1 MLKVLL
7 IRSGNTEYECQG
19 RIQGTL
25 DVPLSEDGRKQVEDL
40 ADALR
45 QQQIETL
52 YYGPCKCAQQSMEII
67 NQKLDVKTK
76 KLDAFQDLD
85 HGLWQGMLIED
96 VKTKQPKVYK
106 QWQEHPESVCPPD
119 GETVQQVRERVQV
132 ALTKLAKKHKDATI
146 GILVAEPLMTV
157 MHSMLAQEA
166 VAGMWGN
173 DNQDSSQWELLEL
186 PADVATP

>member
-19 RIQGTL
+19 RVQGTL

-40 ADALR
+40 ADALS
-45 QQQIETL
+45 QQQIDIL

-67 NQKLDVKTK
+67 NQKLDLKTK
-76 KLDAFQDLD
+76 KLDAFQNLD

-106 QWQEHPESVCPPD
+106 QWQEHPESVCPPN
-119 GETVQQVRERVQV
+119 GETIQQVRDRVQT

-166 VAGMWGN
+166 VADMWGN
-173 DNQDSSQWELLEL
+173 DNQDNSQWELLEL
-186 PADVATP
+186 PAEVAAS

>member
-45 QQQIETL
+45 EQQIDIL
-52 YYGPCKCAQQSMEII
+52 YYGPCRCVQQSTEIV
-67 NQKLDVKTK
+67 NQKLDLKTK
-76 KLDAFQDLD
+76 KLDAFQNLD
-85 HGLWQGMLIED
+85 HGLWQGMLIDD

-106 QWQEHPESVCPPD
+106 QWQERPESVCPPD
-119 GETVQQVRERVQV
+119 GETVKQVRERVQT

-146 GILVAEPLMTV
+146 GILVAEPLMSV

-166 VAGMWGN
+166 VADLWGS
-173 DNQDSSQWELLEL
+173 DNQDSPQWELLEM
-186 PADVATP
+186 PAEVAAS